1 MRILHCS
8 DPHFDLSLRT
18 IPLRKWFGKRAIG
31 ALNLLGGR
39 GRYFDDADE
48 KIEDLVRFK
57 EAHQVDLV
65 LCTGDYTALGLQ
77 AELESAA
84 ELIAPLAQPPERF
97 ITLPG
102 NHDIYAKDVIHSDAF
117 WQYFGRYM
125 HTDWPQYTVDGI
137 WPFVRLFD
145 DYLAVIGVNSAKPNP
160 LPWRSDGHIPPEQLE
175 ALGRI
180 LADPRLKNRWVLVL
194 THYAARL
201 ADGSPDTPR
210 HGLRNADEFL
220 EVCRVI
226 RRGAILNGHIHR
238 CYRTDLSSE
247 GLSIDL
253 FCAGSVSME
262 GRECFWLF
270 DIDRDSMTVR
280 RGVYDR
286 GEYRLLECRPECQE
300 ERPRSD
306 YDTISQL

>member
-8 DPHFDLSLRT
+8 DPHFDLSLRS

-31 ALNLLGGR
+31 ALNLMGGR
-39 GRYFDDADE
+39 GHYFDNADE
-48 KIEDLVRFK
+48 KIDALVRFK
-57 EAHQVDLV
+57 ETHAVDLV
-65 LCTGDYTALGLQ
+65 LCTGDYTALGLE
-77 AELESAA
+77 AELENAA

-117 WQYFGRYM
+117 FRYFGRYM
-125 HTDWPQYTVDGI
+125 HSDWPQYSVDGI

-145 DYLAVIGVNSAKPNP
+145 EIAVIGVNSAKPNP

-180 LADPRLKNRWVLVL
+180 LADPRLADRWIFVM

-201 ADGSPDTPR
+201 ADGRPDR
-210 HGLRNADEFL
+210 KQHGLRNADDFL
-220 EVCRVI
+220 RTCRPI

-238 CYRTDLSSE
+238 CYRTDLIPD
-247 GLSIDL
+247 GLRIDL
-253 FCAGSVSME
+253 YCAGSITME

-270 DIDRDSMTVR
+270 DVDREEMTVR
-280 RGVYDR
+280 RGVYSD
-286 GEYRLLECRPECQE
+286 GAYRLLGYECSRAPNEATG
-300 ERPRSD
+300 D
-306 YDTISQL
+306 